1 MKNEIISNLREDYKA
16 KSFRRTDLVADPYA
30 QFNAWFEEAL
40 NAKIPEP
47 NAMTLATASLSGRPS
62 ARVVLLKSIVEDGFI
77 FYTNYESTKGKMLAE
92 NPQAALV
99 FCWLELERQI
109 RIEGRVE
116 KVDTATS
123 EAYFQSRPKK
133 SQLGAWVSQQSTV
146 IKARTVLEEN
156 MTELQA
162 QYAAQAVLPKPPH
175 WGGYKVIP
183 DKIEF
188 WQGRSSRLHDRFQYT
203 LQADGQWII
212 ERLAP

>member
-1 MKNEIISNLREDYKA
+1 MKNEIISNLRQDYKA

-30 QFNAWFEEAL
+30 QFKAWFEEAL
-40 NAKIPEP
+40 SAKIPEP
-47 NAMTLATASLSGRPS
+47 NAMTLATASLTGRPS
-62 ARVVLLKSIVEDGFI
+62 ARIVLLKSIAEDGFI

-116 KVDTATS
+116 KVDTATAK
-123 EAYFQSRPKK
+123 EYFQSRPKE
-133 SQLGAWVSQQSTV
+133 SQMGAWVSQQSTV
-146 IKARTVLEEN
+146 IETRAVLEDS
-156 MTELQA
+156 MTELNE
-162 QYAAQAVLPKPPH
+162 QYAEQAVLPKPPN

-188 WQGRSSRLHDRFQYT
+188 WQGRRSRLHDRFQYS
-203 LQADGQWII
+203 LQADGQWKI

>member
-1 MKNEIISNLREDYKA
+1 MKNEIISNLRQDYKA

-30 QFNAWFEEAL
+30 QFKAWFEEAL
-40 NAKIPEP
+40 SAKIPEP
-47 NAMTLATASLSGRPS
+47 NAMTLATASLTGRPS
-62 ARVVLLKSIVEDGFI
+62 ARIVLLKSIAEDGFI

-116 KVDTATS
+116 KVDTATAK
-123 EAYFQSRPKK
+123 EYFQSRPKE
-133 SQLGAWVSQQSTV
+133 SQMGAWVSQQSTV
-146 IKARTVLEEN
+146 IETRAVLEDS
-156 MTELQA
+156 MTELNE
-162 QYAAQAVLPKPPH
+162 QYAEQAVLPKPPN
-175 WGGYKVIP
+175 WGGYKVVP

-188 WQGRSSRLHDRFQYT
+188 WQGRRSRLHDRFQYS
-203 LQADGQWII
+203 LQADGQWKI